1 MRYMIVINTNA
12 AAEAAYVGAERDA
25 LYASHDAVIAE
36 LVEHGEFV
44 DSNELDPE
52 NVTVVGTHQG
62 KPVATRGP
70 FTEGTEFI
78 GGYYIV
84 DVSSHER
91 AVEIAG
97 RFVEGRFSPIEVR
110 RLMHE
115 TESVRD
121 SDALRETEGA

>member
-1 MRYMIVINTNA
+1 MIVINTNA
-12 AAEAAYVGAERDA
+12 ASEAAWVGAERDA
-25 LYASHDAVIAE
+25 LYASHDAIISE
-36 LVEHGEFV
+36 LVAKGEFV

-52 NVTVVGTHQG
+52 NVTVVGTYQG
-62 KPVATRGP
+62 KPVSMRGP

-84 DVSSHER
+84 DVASHER

-97 RFVEGRFSPIEVR
+97 HFIEGKYSTIEVR

-115 TESVRD
+115 T
-121 SDALRETEGA
+121 DAMHETEGN